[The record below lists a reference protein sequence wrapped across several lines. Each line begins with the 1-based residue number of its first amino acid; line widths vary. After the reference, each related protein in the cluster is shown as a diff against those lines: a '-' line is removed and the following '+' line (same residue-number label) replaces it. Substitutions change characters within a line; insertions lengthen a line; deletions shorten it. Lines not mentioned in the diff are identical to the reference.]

1 MAKTQKNELE
11 EFDKEL
17 EELERKEQEFNNE
30 INKIVNKKTAA
41 EVSGRSNLCNTIEK
55 KELINVDR
63 NEDGTVQNPTI
74 QREAQELTDKY
85 GKKSRK

>member
-41 EVSGRSNLCNTIEK
+41 EVSGRSNLCNT
-55 KELINVDR
+55 LR
-63 NEDGTVQNPTI
+63 
-74 QREAQELTDKY
+74 
-85 GKKSRK
+85 S